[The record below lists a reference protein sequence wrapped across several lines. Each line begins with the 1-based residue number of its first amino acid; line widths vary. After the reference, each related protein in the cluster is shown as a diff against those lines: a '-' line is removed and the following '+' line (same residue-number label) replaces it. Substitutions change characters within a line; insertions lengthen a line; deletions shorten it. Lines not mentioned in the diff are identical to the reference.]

1 VSKDYKILFL
11 NEVNEEISN
20 SLGDYISTQK
30 EDNVE
35 YLFEHGGE
43 SENLCFSEVDWI
55 NIDKAPFAYIDQP
68 ILKSEVAQLILRRAA
83 GNVGGLNI
91 DDLKDDLIEKSFT
104 IKVLNDYTIGHIA
117 DIVLNFASE
126 REVPYGVV
134 RPYVI
139 NLLSFLSL
147 SAKSEIISYP
157 FDLDCGFSKDTFFI
171 QAHCP
176 NNSFLLNN
184 LLDSVKNEEVGS
196 HKGLF
201 LDILKYC
208 DLLDVFTLKSTQ
220 KLVMTSCWFFE
231 NVWESKKNF
240 SSLIVHDMPMIKLDR
255 LDYDNSVN
263 SFLKH
268 SVDSIAKLKAKEE
281 LLPKKY
287 DPNTNEKYEEVVN
300 PIKVKNIYNF
310 FKDKV
315 SLPVNPDFSEED
327 LDRLLEEIPNS
338 IKKNSFNKKE
348 KREVINLLKNN
359 DKYAALYKDVQI
371 VKNKINSEDYASQMI
386 DNISKLTVNGA
397 NSMLHSSRKRLKSD
411 ITRIRGTKED
421 LGGGV
426 TRVKGQHEESN
437 SDNYI
442 VTGITTEV
450 INDNSPMLVRGS
462 KESSGNVDN
471 DLMSLSSFNSFDEG
485 DEDWEFKRSKVVEE
499 MKLQLN
505 EMQGLSKNE
514 IDEKVQTIFENQ
526 LGISTG
532 ESEHFLEDFSDSVT
546 EEIIEKG
553 VDLINTEIREKIRL
567 NKVEGQL
574 ENREKQVE
582 KMNLLITKL
591 KIENGNLNAKVRDL
605 EKENKTLDFNHRK
618 AEEQIEVL
626 AQSIGDDEPLAHAV
640 ENKDAEIFKM
650 KNENEKLHSQIES
663 LKKRVNFMYEN
674 SKANAATNIDA
685 NDVQAMSEE
694 NIRLKNLMGNHN
706 NDIDKMKIEKRE
718 LENLLEKKKNELR
731 EKDILLAKY
740 IDEENGAQSRTKE
753 LEIKKLKDDLQRVNK
768 ENKETVL
775 KAKSFEQKLKFV
787 NAQLDRYKSE
797 EKKKARGASAASA
810 NDTKMNSKINKLESE
825 QGRLKEAAKKA
836 QKELAE
842 KKTELHKV
850 NLENKTLNVKL
861 RELEKK
867 LEILGRKAS

>member
-1 VSKDYKILFL
+1 
-11 NEVNEEISN
+11 
-20 SLGDYISTQK
+20 
-30 EDNVE
+30 
-35 YLFEHGGE
+35 
-43 SENLCFSEVDWI
+43 
-55 NIDKAPFAYIDQP
+55 
-68 ILKSEVAQLILRRAA
+68 
-83 GNVGGLNI
+83 
-91 DDLKDDLIEKSFT
+91 
-104 IKVLNDYTIGHIA
+104 
-117 DIVLNFASE
+117 
-126 REVPYGVV
+126 
-134 RPYVI
+134 
-139 NLLSFLSL
+139 
-147 SAKSEIISYP
+147 
-157 FDLDCGFSKDTFFI
+157 
-171 QAHCP
+171 
-176 NNSFLLNN
+176 
-184 LLDSVKNEEVGS
+184 
-196 HKGLF
+196 
-201 LDILKYC
+201 
-208 DLLDVFTLKSTQ
+208 
-220 KLVMTSCWFFE
+220 M
-231 NVWESKKNF
+231 
-240 SSLIVHDMPMIKLDR
+240 
-255 LDYDNSVN
+255 
-263 SFLKH
+263 
-268 SVDSIAKLKAKEE
+268 
-281 LLPKKY
+281 
-287 DPNTNEKYEEVVN
+287 
-300 PIKVKNIYNF
+300 
-310 FKDKV
+310 
-315 SLPVNPDFSEED
+315 
-327 LDRLLEEIPNS
+327 
-338 IKKNSFNKKE
+338 
-348 KREVINLLKNN
+348 
-359 DKYAALYKDVQI
+359 
-371 VKNKINSEDYASQMI
+371 
-386 DNISKLTVNGA
+386 
-397 NSMLHSSRKRLKSD
+397 
-411 ITRIRGTKED
+411 
-421 LGGGV
+421 
-426 TRVKGQHEESN
+426 
-437 SDNYI
+437 